1 MFGWLWKHQV
11 VLGVLS
17 SALISGVCLTAW
29 ADDGQIWPVKGKL
42 VSKDGNKS
50 EDVSGIACI
59 GEGFPRSCLV
69 IDDNMQAAQF
79 VTLRDGELTA
89 GETVQLIH
97 NQFNGKPLELDGEG
111 VAYAD
116 ADHAFYVIG
125 SHGHPRDKKEKLDP
139 VADHDKITAR
149 IEASSQ
155 VIRIQLNPTVGAPIT
170 GRDVSNITSSPKLR
184 EIIAAEPALRRFVDR
199 RLENNGVT
207 IEGVA
212 VIGKRLFAGF
222 RGPSLENGLSPVLSV
237 STDALF
243 GQGPPEPKLSL
254 LPLREGHG
262 VRDLTPWEDGLLVL
276 AGPTGDEAGSY
287 RVYWWSGKTESVQFL
302 ADITKV
308 TDASKQRKPEAILPL
323 DQAPSG
329 LRVLILSDGSE
340 EGAPQAIVIPSP

>member
-184 EIIAAEPALRRFVDR
+184 EIIAAEPASG
-199 RLENNGVT
+199 NGYLP
-207 IEGVA
+207 A
-212 VIGKRLFAGF
+212 FAGHLWKMGCHRF
-222 RGPSLENGLSPVLSV
+222 SLSQRMPYLGKVRPNQNYPCCPS
-237 STDALF
+237 A
-243 GQGPPEPKLSL
+243 
-254 LPLREGHG
+254 
-262 VRDLTPWEDGLLVL
+262 
-276 AGPTGDEAGSY
+276 
-287 RVYWWSGKTESVQFL
+287 
-302 ADITKV
+302 KV
-308 TDASKQRKPEAILPL
+308 MEC
-323 DQAPSG
+323 
-329 LRVLILSDGSE
+329 
-340 EGAPQAIVIPSP
+340 VI